1 MGRVD
6 AARRKAEAA
15 AAGEVRIAPPEAVA
29 AERTVAE
36 TATAPLPPAEPE
48 HTTSNMHVEDL
59 SLTVARK
66 VVIDDQMLPAAR
78 EQYRRL
84 AAALHQAQIAS
95 AIKVVMIA
103 SAVPAEGKT
112 LTAANLALTLSESY
126 HRRVLLVDADLRR
139 PSLHDIM
146 NIKGAPGLTE
156 ILTASED
163 HTLPLHHVSSR
174 LSVLPAGVATLDP
187 MAALASQ
194 RMRHILDEAREL
206 FDWIIVDT
214 PPVGLLS
221 DANLVA
227 ANVDGV
233 VFVVKAG
240 STPYDLVKRGLEALG
255 PERLLGV
262 VLNRAVASAHRYGYG
277 YQHYSAYTSNSKR
290 KGK

>member
-6 AARRKAEAA
+6 AAMRKAEAA
-15 AAGEVRIAPPEAVA
+15 GTGELKKDSGEPIVSGIAPPAQ
-29 AERTVAE
+29 T
-36 TATAPLPPAEPE
+36 PAEPAAE
-48 HTTSNMHVEDL
+48 DLHVEDL
-59 SLTVARK
+59 NATVARK
-66 VVIDDQMLPAAR
+66 VVVDGKMLPAAR

-84 AAALHQAQIAS
+84 AAALHQSQAS
-95 AIKVVMIA
+95 SGVKIVMIA

-139 PSLHDIM
+139 PSLHQVL
-146 NIKGAPGLTE
+146 NIDGSPGLTE
-156 ILTASED
+156 ILTASD
-163 HTLPLHHVSSR
+163 DRKLPLHRVSPH
-174 LSVLPAGVATLDP
+174 LSVLPAGRATLDP
-187 MAALASQ
+187 MAALTSA
-194 RMRHILDEAREL
+194 RMRSILDEGREL

-255 PERLLGV
+255 PDRLLGV
-262 VLNRAVASAHRYGYG
+262 VLNRAVTGAHRYGYG
-277 YQHYSAYTSNSKR
+277 YQHYAAYHGTSKR
-290 KGK
+290 TKEK